1 MRLLALNN
9 AYQSYENNQVLYA
22 KKEELPLLLYTGAIK
37 FILQARMAMEKKDWQ
52 RANDRIQ
59 RAQKI
64 VTELMVTLNMD
75 IEISKSFIVLY
86 DYMKEKLI
94 EANIKKEEQLL
105 VEVEK
110 MLIELQDTWKEAL
123 KIVRPA

>member
-37 FILQARMAMEKKDWQ
+37 FILQARIAMEKKDWQ

-64 VTELMVTLNMD
+64 VSELMVTLNMD
-75 IEISKSFIVLY
+75 IEISKSFVVLY

-94 EANIKKEEQLL
+94 EANIKKDEQLL
-105 VEVEK
+105 IEVEK
-110 MLIELQDTWKEAL
+110 MFTELQDTWKEAL

>member
-1 MRLLALNN
+1 MALNN